1 MIINDLQRLRWQ
13 ILDEALRDPVME
25 YFMGERTKTNETG
38 NTRSLIH
45 FVKTRLKAV
54 NRNYSCSKRML
65 QNDVNLFQE
74 KGARLE
80 PRFRRGHK
88 RILRYINLD
97 WKNPLLRPA
106 RTMMVEDAEAAPQPF
121 FAGPLSQGNPT
132 DVTIRI
138 NGETEAVFQLLSNP
152 EIKQRQTDAKKNTT
166 TLTASILLSEAVKA
180 MLFGLG
186 NKVEILAPESLRD
199 DFRQRLATAQKFY
212 GQTSQSKQ
220 HKKEEQ
226 LSLFDD
232 LF

>member
-1 MIINDLQRLRWQ
+1 MIVNDLQRLRWQ

-38 NTRSLIH
+38 NTRSLIYY
-45 FVKTRLKAV
+45 VNKRLKAV

-74 KGARLE
+74 KGGRLE

-88 RILRYINLD
+88 RILRYINLE

-106 RTMMVEDAEAAPQPF
+106 RSLMTEQEEAVPAQST
-121 FAGPLSQGNPT
+121 FAGPLGQGTQAAVTLRISGDTEPLMQLLGNPE
-132 DVTIRI
+132 V
-138 NGETEAVFQLLSNP
+138 L
-152 EIKQRQTDAKKNTT
+152 QRQADVKSGST
-166 TLTASILLSEAVKA
+166 TLTLELDLSPALQA
-180 MLFGLG
+180 MFFGLEG
-186 NKVEILAPESLRD
+186 IEVLAPESLRD
-199 DFRQRLATAQKFY
+199 NYRQRLAAAQKAY
-212 GQTSQSKQ
+212 GQQAQPKQ
-220 HKKEEQ
+220 KKEEQ